1 MAGRS
6 KACCL
11 LVLAATYPHSAVA
24 FQQIADVR
32 PGCPRPWVCRP
43 RGRKIQ
49 SPAPLPC
56 TPAPPLRPGVRG
68 RGAARNTGVEV
79 TDVLLQSGLGGSV
92 GFVLGLLGGGGGI
105 LALPIFLNVFQEPS
119 SSAIPESLLVVAVG
133 AGVALLAKLK
143 DISLSE
149 IAPLAAC
156 AALGI

>member
-1 MAGRS
+1 
-6 KACCL
+6 
-11 LVLAATYPHSAVA
+11 
-24 FQQIADVR
+24 
-32 PGCPRPWVCRP
+32 
-43 RGRKIQ
+43 
-49 SPAPLPC
+49 
-56 TPAPPLRPGVRG
+56 
-68 RGAARNTGVEV
+68 VEV
-79 TDVLLQSGLGGSV
+79 TDVLLQSGLGGAV

-156 AALGI
+156 AALGR